1 VALTV
6 EQQQA
11 VDSARAR
18 RAAASGMTPEQQQA
32 IANARAR
39 RNASAESKGYVSS
52 ASDYPIEAL
61 RLLRNVVGGSVEAPA
76 KAMTT
81 AARVVGLQTPE
92 EAAARRESIT
102 SGLEN
107 LIGYE
112 PTATSAGFGRFL
124 GDVGLTAG
132 IPAGAAKTLGAS
144 GLSPAVLNYLTPAF
158 ESAGFGRNLKLSQ
171 RALGG
176 STTGAVTGG
185 LTSENPLFGAA
196 GGAALG
202 LAAPMVGPL
211 ARGLNEN
218 VVTPFAKGAYSL
230 IEPLSQVGKEAVINR
245 TIRNA
250 FAGDEAAMQQAIDML
265 RNGSTLRDVAI
276 MFDKPVLAGFVNAA
290 ERVPFDDIVE
300 AYAQKRGAENLGTVN
315 QLLGAQQAASQ
326 AAEAARAQGAAMVS
340 AAEQALVATQQRL
353 AANKTLTE
361 QQKAAALQNAQDALT
376 KAKQNL
382 MALQSEAGGIAAS
395 RNQLLTQNEAAR
407 QAEVE
412 AALPTQRP
420 EVIGGQL
427 EQLAKTKESGASNA
441 VRARFNEVRE
451 AGAGITG
458 LPVDDLV
465 GSARNIISDA
475 AFAPGEAPEVAK
487 ILARMSPTPQA
498 APDAFS
504 AMYGGATQGATKP
517 ATAAWQDLI
526 DLREAINKDIRAVSG
541 SINSAAKRGNLLKLR
556 GELDQKIQSLPDNLV
571 PAALKKLDSDS
582 VAFYKETYV
591 KPFRV
596 GKTNINFLLSADGQ
610 PKVPVEKAVDNF
622 FQPLSGS
629 GVTKANRFMDM
640 LSDNDEALDVMRRG
654 ILDVYRRK
662 VAPDGVLD
670 ATAHA
675 KFMRDYGDTLRT
687 FEQRGLAIPEITQQG
702 AAQSAADAAAAAL
715 VAERAAATK
724 LSGGAAPTPTQKTL
738 PQLSAE
744 IPAGRAAVQTAA
756 KAVREEPALVAAQ
769 GKATAAQLQQ
779 QAATEKTALTTAK
792 QTAAELPA
800 TAESVAAEA
809 GALSQKY
816 NVAPDKL
823 LPSLVR
829 DLPEAQAIVADVQRA
844 LANSATFAD
853 LAARGDKLGSKL
865 LDVKP
870 AEFVKAPMG
879 ILKEIVFNIVSR
891 RLTGMARKEQAA
903 EIATALLNEGETARF
918 IERALAAGES
928 GYKAGSSRVRQA
940 LSADAPKRTVGGV
953 NALSNS
959 SNVNQLGAP

>member
-1 VALTV
+1 MADNAPWLKY
-6 EQQQA
+6 
-11 VDSARAR
+11 
-18 RAAASGMTPEQQQA
+18 RAAQEPEQGPW
-32 IANARAR
+32 
-39 RNASAESKGYVSS
+39 SKYAKDDSGYVSS
-52 ASDYPIEAL
+52 AGEYPIEML
-61 RLLRNVVGGSVEAPA
+61 RQMRNVAGGFVEAPA
-76 KAMTT
+76 KAMTS
-81 AARVVGLQTPE
+81 AARILGLQTPE
-92 EAAARRESIT
+92 EAAARRENIT
-102 SGLEN
+102 GGLEN

-112 PTATSAGFGRFL
+112 PTGMGAGPGRFF
-124 GDVGLTAG
+124 GDVALTAG
-132 IPAGAAKTLGAS
+132 IPAATAGVAGLTRLAPKT
-144 GLSPAVLNYLTPAF
+144 LNYLKPAL
-158 ESAGFGRNLKLSQ
+158 ESSGFGRNLDLYQ
-171 RALGG
+171 RAIGG
-176 STTGAVTGG
+176 GVTGVTTGA
-185 LTSENPLFGAA
+185 LTSEDPTVGAM

-202 LAAPMVGPL
+202 ITLPMAPPLVRTVAPFVQSAA
-211 ARGLNEN
+211 R
-218 VVTPFAKGAYSL
+218 GAYSL
-230 IEPLSQVGKEAVINR
+230 VEPLAQVGKEAVINR

-250 FAGDEAAMQQAIDML
+250 FAGDEATMQQAVDML
-265 RNGSTLRDVAI
+265 RNGATLRDVAI
-276 MFDKPVLAGFVNAA
+276 KFDKPVLAGFVNAA

-326 AAEAARAQGAAMVS
+326 AADAARAQGAAMVT
-340 AAEQALVATQQRL
+340 AAEQALEMTQQRL
-353 AANKTLTE
+353 AANNTLTA
-361 QQKAAALQNAQDALT
+361 QQKADALQNAQAALA

-382 MALQSEAGGIAAS
+382 LSLQSEAGGLAAGS
-395 RNQLLTQNEAAR
+395 NQLLTQNAAAR
-407 QAEVE
+407 RAEIE

-427 EQLAKTKESGASNA
+427 EQLAKAKESAASNA

-487 ILARMSPTPQA
+487 ILARMSPAPQA

-541 SINSAAKRGNLLKLR
+541 NIGAAAKRGNLLRLR
-556 GELDQKIQSLPDNLV
+556 GELDQKIQSLPDELV
-571 PAALKKLDSDS
+571 PPELKQLDSDAI
-582 VAFYKETYV
+582 AFYKEIYV

-622 FQPLSGS
+622 FQPLSGA

-640 LSDNDEALDVMRRG
+640 LGDNEEALDVMQRG

-662 VAPDGVLD
+662 VAPDGVMD

-687 FEQRGLAIPEITQQG
+687 FEQRGLAVPEITQQG
-702 AAQSAADAAAAAL
+702 AAQSAADATAASIA
-715 VAERAAATK
+715 AERAAATK
-724 LSGGAAPTPTQKTL
+724 LSGGAAPKPTQKNL
-738 PQLSAE
+738 QQLSTE
-744 IPAGRAAVQTAA
+744 IPAARTEVQTAA
-756 KAVREEPALVAAQ
+756 QAVREEPALVVAQ

-809 GALSQKY
+809 GALSRKY

-823 LPSLVR
+823 LPTVVR
-829 DLPEAQAIVADVQRA
+829 DLPEAQAVVADVNRA
-844 LANSATFAD
+844 LANSATFED

-870 AEFVKAPMG
+870 ADFVKAPMG
-879 ILKEIVFNIVSR
+879 ILKEIIFNIISR

-903 EIATALLNEGETARF
+903 EIATALLNESTTAQF
-918 IERALAAGES
+918 IERALKAGET
-928 GYKAGSSRVRQA
+928 GYGAGGSRIRKA
-940 LSADAPKRTVGGV
+940 LSPEPPKRTLSGI

-959 SNVNQLGAP
+959 QNVNQLGAP

>member
-1 VALTV
+1 MEMTL
-6 EQQQA
+6 EQQRA
-11 VDSARAR
+11 IAKARAR
-18 RAAASGMTPEQQQA
+18 ARAAEAETQQDP
-32 IANARAR
+32 
-39 RNASAESKGYVSS
+39 GYVSS
-52 ASDYPIEAL
+52 AGDYPIELL
-61 RLLRNVVGGSVEAPA
+61 RQARNVVSGFVEAPA

-102 SGLEN
+102 GGLEN

-112 PTATSAGFGRFL
+112 PTGMGSGFGRFL
-124 GDVGLTAG
+124 GDTALTAG
-132 IPAGAAKTLGAS
+132 IPAATAKTLGAT
-144 GLSPAVLNYLTPAF
+144 GLAPTVLNYLTPAL
-158 ESAGFGRNLKLSQ
+158 ESAGFGRNLSLTQ

-176 STTGAVTGG
+176 SATGAATGA
-185 LTSENPLFGAA
+185 LTSEDPLAGAW
-196 GGAALG
+196 GGAGIGVL
-202 LAAPMVGPL
+202 APMIGPA

-276 MFDKPVLAGFVNAA
+276 KFDKPVLAGFVNAA

-326 AAEAARAQGAAMVS
+326 SAETARAQGAAMV
-340 AAEQALVATQQRL
+340 AATEQALAATQQRL

-361 QQKAAALQNAQDALT
+361 QQKATALQNAQDALT

-382 MALQSEAGGIAAS
+382 MALQSEAGGVAAS
-395 RNQLLTQNEAAR
+395 NNQLLAQNAAAR

-441 VRARFNEVRE
+441 VRAKFNEVRE
-451 AGAGITG
+451 AGAGVTG

-517 ATAAWQDLI
+517 ATASWQDLI

-541 SINSAAKRGNLLKLR
+541 NIGAAAKRGNLLKLR
-556 GELDQKIQSLPDNLV
+556 GELDQKIQSLPDELV
-571 PAALKKLDSDS
+571 PPELKQMDADA

-596 GKTNINFLLSADGQ
+596 GKTNINFLMSADGQ

-715 VAERAAATK
+715 AAERAAATK

-738 PQLSAE
+738 PQLSTE

-756 KAVREEPALVAAQ
+756 QAVREEPALVAAQ

-779 QAATEKTALTTAK
+779 QAATERTALTAAK

-809 GALSQKY
+809 GSLSQKY

-823 LPSLVR
+823 LPTLVH
-829 DLPEAQAIVADVQRA
+829 DLPESQAIVADVKKA
-844 LANSATFAD
+844 IANSATFAD

-870 AEFVKAPMG
+870 ADFVKAPMG
-879 ILKEIVFNIVSR
+879 ILKEIVFNIISR
-891 RLTGMARKEQAA
+891 RVTGMARKEQAA

-928 GYKAGSSRVRQA
+928 GYKTGSSRVRQA
-940 LSADAPKRTVGGV
+940 LSPPPPKRISNSI
-953 NALSNS
+953 NALSNN

>member
-1 VALTV
+1 MATPWESDALVQTPANSKPAAKKMPW
-6 EQQQA
+6 ESDET
-11 VDSARAR
+11 VDS
-18 RAAASGMTPEQQQA
+18 
-32 IANARAR
+32 
-39 RNASAESKGYVSS
+39 GYVSS
-52 ASDYPIEAL
+52 AGEYPIEAL
-61 RLLRNVVGGSVEAPA
+61 RAARNVVGGAIQGAGDIGTRINAILGIES
-76 KAMTT
+76 
-81 AARVVGLQTPE
+81 PE
-92 EAAARRESIT
+92 SAAAQRAKNLQELQQNFGYDPN
-102 SGLEN
+102 SGYSTAGSFGSGALLGVGVTN
-107 LIGYE
+107 LLARGAAPVVSAISPRAANYLL
-112 PTATSAGFGRFL
+112 PALKSAGFGRTFDL
-124 GDVGLTAG
+124 G
-132 IPAGAAKTLGAS
+132 
-144 GLSPAVLNYLTPAF
+144 
-158 ESAGFGRNLKLSQ
+158 Q
-171 RALGG
+171 R
-176 STTGAVTGG
+176 
-185 LTSENPLFGAA
+185 AA
-196 GGAALG
+196 GGGITGGITGAMMNNDPAWGAVEGALAG
-202 LAAPMVGPL
+202 IALPMVPPL
-211 ARGLNEN
+211 VRTVAPL
-218 VVTPFAKGAYSL
+218 VQSAAKGAYSL
-230 IEPLSQVGKEAVINR
+230 VEPLAQVGKEAVINR

-250 FAGDEAAMQQAIDML
+250 FAGDEATMQQAVDML
-265 RNGSTLRDVAI
+265 RNGATLRDVAI
-276 MFDKPVLAGFVNAA
+276 KFDKPVLAGFVNAA
-290 ERVPFDDIVE
+290 ERSPFDDIVE

-326 AAEAARAQGAAMVS
+326 AAEAARAQGAAMVT
-340 AAEQALVATQQRL
+340 AAEQALEMTQQRL
-353 AANKTLTE
+353 AANNTLTA
-361 QQKAAALQNAQDALT
+361 QQKADALQNAQAALA

-382 MALQSEAGGIAAS
+382 LSLQSEAGGLAAGS
-395 RNQLLTQNEAAR
+395 NQLLAQNAAAR
-407 QAEVE
+407 QAEIE

-427 EQLAKTKESGASNA
+427 EQLAKAKESAASNA

-451 AGAGITG
+451 AGAGIAG

-465 GSARNIISDA
+465 GSAKNIISDA

-487 ILARMSPTPQA
+487 ILARMAPTPQA

-541 SINSAAKRGNLLKLR
+541 NIGAAAKRGNLLRLR
-556 GELDQKIQSLPDNLV
+556 GELDQKIQSLPDELV
-571 PAALKKLDSDS
+571 PPELKQLDSDAI
-582 VAFYKETYV
+582 AFYKETYV

-622 FQPLSGS
+622 FQPLSGA

-640 LSDNDEALDVMRRG
+640 LGDNEEALDVMQRG

-662 VAPDGVLD
+662 VAPDGVMD

-687 FEQRGLAIPEITQQG
+687 FEQRGLAVPEITQQG
-702 AAQSAADAAAAAL
+702 AAQSAADAAAASIA
-715 VAERAAATK
+715 AERAAATK
-724 LSGGAAPTPTQKTL
+724 LSGGAAPTSTQKTL
-738 PQLSAE
+738 QQLSTE

-756 KAVREEPALVAAQ
+756 QAVREEPARVAAQ

-809 GALSQKY
+809 GALSRKY

-823 LPSLVR
+823 LPTVVR
-829 DLPEAQAIVADVQRA
+829 DLPEAQAVVADVNRA
-844 LANSATFAD
+844 LANSATFED

-870 AEFVKAPMG
+870 ADFVKAPMG
-879 ILKEIVFNIVSR
+879 ILKEIIFNIISR

-903 EIATALLNEGETARF
+903 EIATALLNEGTTAQF
-918 IERALAAGES
+918 IERALKAGET
-928 GYKAGSSRVRQA
+928 GYGAGGSRIRKA
-940 LSADAPKRTVGGV
+940 LSPEPPKRTLSGI

-959 SNVNQLGAP
+959 QNVNQLGAP

>member
-1 VALTV
+1 MADNAPWLKYSAA
-6 EQQQA
+6 QA
-11 VDSARAR
+11 
-18 RAAASGMTPEQQQA
+18 PEQGPW
-32 IANARAR
+32 
-39 RNASAESKGYVSS
+39 SKYAKDDSGYVSS
-52 ASDYPIEAL
+52 AGEYPIEML
-61 RLLRNVVGGSVEAPA
+61 RQMRNVAGGFVEAPA
-76 KAMTT
+76 KAMTS
-81 AARVVGLQTPE
+81 AARILGLQTPE
-92 EAAARRESIT
+92 EAAARRENIT

-112 PTATSAGFGRFL
+112 PAGMGAGPGRFF
-124 GDVGLTAG
+124 GETALTAG
-132 IPAGAAKTLGAS
+132 IPAATAGAAGLMRLAPKT
-144 GLSPAVLNYLTPAF
+144 LNYLTPAL
-158 ESAGFGRNLKLSQ
+158 ESAGFGRNLSLTQ
-171 RALGG
+171 RAIGG
-176 STTGAVTGG
+176 GVTGGTTGA
-185 LTSENPLFGAA
+185 LTSEDPTVGAM
-196 GGAALG
+196 GGAMLG
-202 LAAPMVGPL
+202 TVLPMAPSLV
-211 ARGLNEN
+211 RT
-218 VVTPFAKGAYSL
+218 VTPFVQSAAKGAYSL
-230 IEPLSQVGKEAVINR
+230 VEPLAQVGKEAVINR

-250 FAGDEAAMQQAIDML
+250 FAGDEATMQQAIDML
-265 RNGSTLRDVAI
+265 RNGATLRDVAVA
-276 MFDKPVLAGFVNAA
+276 FDKPVLAGFVNAA

-326 AAEAARAQGAAMVS
+326 AAEAARAQGAAMVT
-340 AAEQALVATQQRL
+340 AAEQALEMTQQRL
-353 AANKTLTE
+353 AANNTLTA
-361 QQKAAALQNAQDALT
+361 QQKADALQNAQAALA

-382 MALQSEAGGIAAS
+382 LSLQSEAGGLAAGS
-395 RNQLLTQNEAAR
+395 NQLLAQNEAAR
-407 QAEVE
+407 RAEIE

-427 EQLAKTKESGASNA
+427 EQLAKAKESAASNA

-541 SINSAAKRGNLLKLR
+541 NIGAAAKRGNLLRLR
-556 GELDQKIQSLPDNLV
+556 GELDQKIQSLPDELV
-571 PAALKKLDSDS
+571 PPELKQLDSDS

-622 FQPLSGS
+622 FQPLSGA

-640 LSDNDEALDVMRRG
+640 LGDNEEALDVMRRG

-662 VAPDGVLD
+662 VAPDGVMD

-687 FEQRGLAIPEITQQG
+687 FEQRGLAVPEITQQG
-702 AAQSAADAAAAAL
+702 AAQSAADAAAASIA
-715 VAERAAATK
+715 AERAAATK
-724 LSGGAAPTPTQKTL
+724 LSGGAAPTSTQKTL
-738 PQLSAE
+738 QQLSTE

-756 KAVREEPALVAAQ
+756 QAVREEPARVAAQ

-792 QTAAELPA
+792 QTAAGLPA

-809 GALSQKY
+809 GALSRKY

-823 LPSLVR
+823 LPTVVR
-829 DLPEAQAIVADVQRA
+829 DLPEAQAVVADVNRA
-844 LANSATFAD
+844 LANSATFED
-853 LAARGDKLGSKL
+853 LAARGDKLSSKL

-870 AEFVKAPMG
+870 ADFVKAPMG
-879 ILKEIVFNIVSR
+879 ILKEIIFNIVSR

-903 EIATALLNEGETARF
+903 EIATALLNEGTTAQF
-918 IERALAAGES
+918 IERALKAGET
-928 GYKAGSSRVRQA
+928 GYGAGGSRIRKA
-940 LSADAPKRTVGGV
+940 LSPDPLKRTLGNT

-959 SNVNQLGAP
+959 QNVNQLGAP